1 MVHQVALRW
10 NCFFCARLPSFC
22 LLLLLFVVRY
32 ILYTMQNL
40 FTSVYTDVCYKM
52 SLTCLTYWHQLF
64 FISLSLSLCWIVWF
78 SILWGVRITYT
89 ISFLAHSHH
98 STKLPCWIFISFSFY
113 SPFQRFILFN
123 SAHDTRVDNTRFI
136 QLRSAVNF
144 FIFIPSQ
151 CTFSSHAEDTLLK
164 RLEIWLLLFFSLKDY
179 VLIFVKFKK
188 KKNVVVIGAYHL

>member
-64 FISLSLSLCWIVWF
+64 FISLSLSICWIVWF

-98 STKLPCWIFISFSFY
+98 YKTSMLDFHFFFFLFSFSTFYFIQQRARYSCRQYTIYSAAFCCKLFHFY
-113 SPFQRFILFN
+113 SESVYI
-123 SAHDTRVDNTRFI
+123 
-136 QLRSAVNF
+136 
-144 FIFIPSQ
+144 
-151 CTFSSHAEDTLLK
+151 
-164 RLEIWLLLFFSLKDY
+164 
-179 VLIFVKFKK
+179 
-188 KKNVVVIGAYHL
+188 